1 MNAHLT
7 AAPGD
12 VHLACVRNKFENPAA
27 TGKDRPVVVIE
38 VTDRGVLV
46 VGLTT
51 QPSYKST
58 GEQRV
63 GVPNWC
69 AVGLLG
75 PGFIWGSRLTRI
87 DSADLYRKI
96 GRADASLL
104 KCIEKTV
111 HLTNAQRHRLAR
123 AAFGDGPFM
132 LPVAAELF
140 LDVTNDDRTTGDDQW
155 PGGRP

>member
-51 QPSYKST
+51 QPSYKTT
-58 GEQRV
+58 GEPRV

-96 GRADASLL
+96 GRADASLV

-111 HLTNAQRHRLAR
+111 HLTHAQRHLLAL
-123 AAFGDGPFM
+123 AAFGDAPFM
-132 LPVAAELF
+132 LPLLPKSS
-140 LDVTNDDRTTGDDQW
+140 LDVANDDRTDW
-155 PGGRP
+155 R